1 MKKQEN
7 ISIRYGK
14 SWGSED
20 IFGSSVLKNRWIF
33 WRAVEIRPDFA
44 EARVSLSQALA
55 EQGKTDEAMKQ
66 NQEAFRILQ
75 SRSAGS
81 GPR

>member
-1 MKKQEN
+1 
-7 ISIRYGK
+7 
-14 SWGSED
+14 
-20 IFGSSVLKNRWIF
+20 LKNRWIF